1 MGTNWTGSFKYTTKQ
16 KNIYFTRYKY
26 SSWAI
31 WLYMLKKNENNSWP
45 VKYYITFALAV
56 LNALHVY
63 SLLKTW
69 AKTVMSHLFVF

>member
-31 WLYMLKKNENNSWP
+31 WLYMLKKN
-45 VKYYITFALAV
+45 
-56 LNALHVY
+56 
-63 SLLKTW
+63 
-69 AKTVMSHLFVF
+69 